1 MARCP
6 PPPLTGGGYH
16 SPRSD
21 AEKSWQNR
29 SVQAEHTAG
38 RIGATTLAR
47 RPRLPVQKP
56 VLTPPPMHPSHPPLS
71 PCHPQPQRTKSDA
84 EESWEVKAEKGKVEA
99 PPAGSS
105 NSGAATATRSGSGST
120 PFANEGST
128 AAAAADDGRARYTL
142 DFMKTLREAG
152 KEAPA
157 DLAAG
162 EWSGTPP
169 VGMPG
174 TAAYGPGGDRGLGRR
189 CAGVLIM
196 RFCQLE
202 VPECLDLP
210 CLAKRHS
217 ATVPCPAEQGGLGGG
232 ASPDSRR

>member
-1 MARCP
+1 
-6 PPPLTGGGYH
+6 
-16 SPRSD
+16 
-21 AEKSWQNR
+21 
-29 SVQAEHTAG
+29 
-38 RIGATTLAR
+38 
-47 RPRLPVQKP
+47 
-56 VLTPPPMHPSHPPLS
+56 MHPSHSPLS

-99 PPAGSS
+99 PPAGS
-105 NSGAATATRSGSGST
+105 NGSGAATATRSGSGST

-128 AAAAADDGRARYTL
+128 AAAADDGRARYTL

-152 KEAPA
+152 KETPA

-217 ATVPCPAEQGGLGGG
+217 AAVP
-232 ASPDSRR
+232 